1 MMLFI
6 SKISDIFIY
15 VLNTSLNG
23 VLAIFA
29 VVILRGLLY
38 KAPKSVR
45 PGLWIIAALRL
56 IFPATFGVFTALL
69 NISSDA
75 YFIVS
80 AGDNDNITRLFP
92 IGRVQLPPSS
102 ALSGS
107 VAKLSVLNCAAVI
120 WLVGLS
126 LFFAY
131 AALKYRALKRNL
143 KEAVPYPSEY
153 EFTRGI
159 PVYTS
164 DNISSPFVAG
174 ILKPIIYLPRN
185 IQRENTEYVLCH
197 EAMHIRRKDYIFK
210 FLSFLILGGHWFNP
224 FVWMAFSLFGSD
236 IEMACDEKSVA
247 YLGENSRK
255 NYSLALLSMSAEK
268 GTIARRPLYFGEG
281 SVKGRVKNVLLCKKT
296 KPSVWILAGFAA
308 LCFGFWVYTHPVSVL
323 KNNSVDYNQKGTVI
337 EFPAYQD
344 GKNDYNSRIYDVTPF
359 SLGITL
365 PRGRYAEEPEEKAAG
380 APWTPVLIYN
390 SAGEQ
395 IGTIG
400 YGVFEDVPELSQDEI
415 YKAAFRELRLSSRVL
430 WLQNYTPVHTDEFCQ
445 TATSKTLV
453 SDAYINPDNY
463 RGNTPRSEFTE
474 YPTATVFDRS
484 MGVWAVAVFAPG
496 SMTDG
501 ALSAVAGSMT
511 IGSSAE

>member
-38 KAPKSVR
+38 KAPRSVR
-45 PGLWIIAALRL
+45 PGLWIIVALRL

-80 AGDNDNITRLFP
+80 AGGTDNITKLFP
-92 IGRVQLPPSS
+92 AGTVQLSPSGV
-102 ALSGS
+102 SGAG
-107 VAKLSVLNCAAVI
+107 AKFSVLNCAAAI
-120 WLVGLS
+120 WFVGLL

-131 AALKYRALKRNL
+131 AALKYMVLKRNL
-143 KEAVPYPSEY
+143 KEAVPYRSEF
-153 EFTRGI
+153 EFTKEI
-159 PVYTS
+159 PVCTS
-164 DNISSPFVAG
+164 DKISSPFVTG
-174 ILKPIIYLPRN
+174 IFKPIIYLPQN

-197 EAMHIRRKDYIFK
+197 EVMHIKGKDYIFK
-210 FLSFLILGGHWFNP
+210 FLAFLILRRHWFNP
-224 FVWMAFSLFGSD
+224 FVWLAFSLFGSD

-247 YLGENSRK
+247 YLGENSKK
-255 NYSLALLSMSAEK
+255 NYSLALLSMAAEK
-268 GTIARRPLYFGEG
+268 GTKVRRPLYFGEG
-281 SVKGRVKNVLLCKKT
+281 SVKARVKNVLACKKA
-296 KPSVWILAGFAA
+296 KPAVWILAGFAA
-308 LCFGFWVYTHPVSVL
+308 LCFGFWVYTHPVSIL
-323 KNNSVDYNQKGTVI
+323 ENKKADYQDGTLI

-344 GKNDYNSRIYDVTPF
+344 GRNDYNSRIYDVTPF

-365 PRGRYAEEPEEKAAG
+365 PQGRYVKEPEEKSVG

-395 IGTIG
+395 IGTVG
-400 YGVFEDVPELSQDEI
+400 YGIFEDVPELSQDEI

-430 WLQNYTPVHTDEFCQ
+430 WLQDYTPVHTDEFCQ

-453 SDAYINPDNY
+453 SDAYINPDSY
-463 RGNTPRSEFTE
+463 RGNTPQSDFTE
-474 YPTATVFDRS
+474 YPTATLFDRS
-484 MGVWAVAVFAPG
+484 MGVWVVAVFAPG
-496 SMTDG
+496 SMTARD
-501 ALSAVAGSMT
+501 LSAAARSMT
-511 IGSSAE
+511 IGFTSK

>member
-23 VLAIFA
+23 VLAILA
-29 VVILRGLLY
+29 VVLLRGLLY
-38 KAPKSVR
+38 KAPRSVR

-56 IFPATFGVFTALL
+56 IFPATFGIFTALL

-80 AGDNDNITRLFP
+80 AGGIYNITKLFP
-92 IGRVQLPPSS
+92 AGTVQLSPSGV
-102 ALSGS
+102 SGAG
-107 VAKLSVLNCAAVI
+107 AKFSVLNCAAVI
-120 WLVGLS
+120 WLVGLL

-131 AALKYRALKRNL
+131 AALKYMVLKRNL
-143 KEAVPYPSEY
+143 KEAVPYRSEY

-164 DNISSPFVAG
+164 DNISSPFVAR
-174 ILKPIIYLPRN
+174 IFKPIIYLPGN
-185 IQRENTEYVLCH
+185 IRRENMEYVLCH
-197 EAMHIRRKDYIFK
+197 EVIHIKGRDYIFK
-210 FLSFLILGGHWFNP
+210 FLSFLILGRHWFNP

-247 YLGENSRK
+247 YLGENSKK
-255 NYSLALLSMSAEK
+255 NYSLALLSMAAEK
-268 GTIARRPLYFGEG
+268 GTKVRRPLYFGEG
-281 SVKGRVKNVLLCKKT
+281 SVKARVKNVLACKKA
-296 KPSVWILAGFAA
+296 KPAVWILAGLAA
-308 LCFGFWVYTHPVSVL
+308 LCFGFWVYTHPVSIL
-323 KNNSVDYNQKGTVI
+323 KNKNADYQDGTLI

-344 GKNDYNSRIYDVTPF
+344 GKNDYNSRIYDITPF

-365 PRGRYAEEPEEKAAG
+365 PRERYVEEPEEKSVG

-395 IGTIG
+395 IGTVG
-400 YGVFEDVPELSQDEI
+400 YGIFEDVPELSQDEI

-430 WLQNYTPVHTDEFCQ
+430 WLQDYTPVHTDEFCQ

-453 SDAYINPDNY
+453 SDAYINPDSY

-474 YPTATVFDRS
+474 YPTATLFDRS
-484 MGVWAVAVFAPG
+484 MGVWVVAVFAPG

-501 ALSAVAGSMT
+501 DLSAAAGSMT
-511 IGSSAE
+511 IGFTSK

>member
-1 MMLFI
+1 MTLFI

-23 VLAIFA
+23 VLAILA
-29 VVILRGLLY
+29 VVLLRGLLY

-69 NISSDA
+69 NISSA
-75 YFIVS
+75 SYFIVS
-80 AGDNDNITRLFP
+80 AGGNDNITRLFP
-92 IGRVQLPPSS
+92 AGTVQLSPS
-102 ALSGS
+102 AVG
-107 VAKLSVLNCAAVI
+107 AGANFSVLNCAAVI
-120 WLVGLS
+120 WLVGLL

-131 AALKYRALKRNL
+131 AAVKYGLLKRNL
-143 KEAVPYPSEY
+143 KDAAPYAGN
-153 EFTRGI
+153 FQFIKNTT
-159 PVYTS
+159 VYTS
-164 DNISSPFVAG
+164 DKISSPFVAG
-174 ILKPIIYLPRN
+174 ILKPVIYLPQDISGEN
-185 IQRENTEYVLCH
+185 IEYVLCH
-197 EAMHIRRKDYIFK
+197 EVMHIKGRDYIFK
-210 FLSFLILGGHWFNP
+210 FFAFLILGRHWFNP
-224 FVWMAFSLFGSD
+224 FVWVAFSLFGSD

-255 NYSLALLSMSAEK
+255 NYSLALLSMAAEK
-268 GTIARRPLYFGEG
+268 GAKVRRPLYFGEG
-281 SVKGRVKNVLLCKKT
+281 SVKARVKNVLACKKA
-296 KPSVWILAGFAA
+296 KPAVWILAGLAA
-308 LCFGFWVYTHPVSVL
+308 LCFGFWVYTHPVSIL
-323 KNNSVDYNQKGTVI
+323 KNKNADYQDGTLI

-344 GKNDYNSRIYDVTPF
+344 GRNDYNSRIYDVTPF

-365 PRGRYAEEPEEKAAG
+365 PQGRYVKEPEEKTVG
-380 APWTPVLIYN
+380 SPWTPVLIYN

-395 IGTIG
+395 IGTVG
-400 YGVFEDVPELSQDEI
+400 YGIFEDVPELSQDEI

-430 WLQNYTPVHTDEFCQ
+430 WLQDYTPVHTDEFCQ

-463 RGNTPRSEFTE
+463 RGNTPRAEFTE

-496 SMTDG
+496 SMADG
-501 ALSAVAGSMT
+501 DLSAAARSMT
-511 IGSSAE
+511 IVSSPK

>member
-23 VLAIFA
+23 VSAILA
-29 VVILRGLLY
+29 VVLLRGLLY

-56 IFPATFGVFTALL
+56 VFPATFGFLTALL
-69 NISSDA
+69 NVFSVS
-75 YFIVS
+75 YVIVS
-80 AGDNDNITRLFP
+80 PSGGTDNITKLFP
-92 IGRVQLPPSS
+92 AGTVQLSPSGV
-102 ALSGS
+102 SGAG
-107 VAKLSVLNCAAVI
+107 AKFSFLNCAAVI
-120 WLVGLS
+120 WLVGLL

-131 AALKYRALKRNL
+131 AALKYMVLKRNL
-143 KEAVPYPSEY
+143 KEAVPYRSEF
-153 EFTRGI
+153 EFTKEI

-164 DNISSPFVAG
+164 DKISSPFVAG
-174 ILKPIIYLPRN
+174 IFKPIIYLPRN
-185 IQRENTEYVLCH
+185 IRRENAEYVLCH
-197 EAMHIRRKDYIFK
+197 EVMHIKGRDYIFK
-210 FLSFLILGGHWFNP
+210 FLSFLILGRHWFNP

-247 YLGENSRK
+247 YLGENSKK
-255 NYSLALLSMSAEK
+255 NYSLALLSMAAEK
-268 GTIARRPLYFGEG
+268 GAKVRRPLYFGEG
-281 SVKGRVKNVLLCKKT
+281 SVKARVKNVLACKKA
-296 KPSVWILAGFAA
+296 KPAVWILAGLAA
-308 LCFGFWVYTHPVSVL
+308 LYFGFWVYTHPVSIL
-323 KNNSVDYNQKGTVI
+323 KNKNADYQDGTLI

-344 GKNDYNSRIYDVTPF
+344 GRNDYNSRIYDVTPF

-365 PRGRYAEEPEEKAAG
+365 PQGRYVKEPEEKSVG

-390 SAGEQ
+390 SSGEQ
-395 IGTIG
+395 IGTVG
-400 YGVFEDVPELSQDEI
+400 YGIFEDVPELSQDEI

-430 WLQNYTPVHTDEFCQ
+430 WLQDYTPVHTDEFCQ

-453 SDAYINPDNY
+453 SDAYINPDSY
-463 RGNTPRSEFTE
+463 RGNTPRAEFTE

-496 SMTDG
+496 SMADG
-501 ALSAVAGSMT
+501 DLSAAARSMT
-511 IGSSAE
+511 IVSSPK

>member
-38 KAPKSVR
+38 KAPRSVR

-56 IFPATFGVFTALL
+56 VFPSTFGFLTALL
-69 NISSDA
+69 NVFSAS
-75 YFIVS
+75 YVIVS
-80 AGDNDNITRLFP
+80 PSGGSDNIASLFP
-92 IGRVQLPPSS
+92 IGTVQLSPSGV
-102 ALSGS
+102 SGAG
-107 VAKLSVLNCAAVI
+107 AKFSVLNCAAAI
-120 WLVGLS
+120 WFVGLL

-131 AALKYRALKRNL
+131 AALKYMVLKRNL
-143 KEAVPYPSEY
+143 KEAVPYRSEF
-153 EFTRGI
+153 EFTKEI

-164 DNISSPFVAG
+164 DKISSPFVAG
-174 ILKPIIYLPRN
+174 ILKPVIYLPQDISGEN
-185 IQRENTEYVLCH
+185 IEYVLCH
-197 EAMHIRRKDYIFK
+197 EVMHIKGRDYIFK
-210 FLSFLILGGHWFNP
+210 FFSFLILGRHWFNP

-247 YLGENSRK
+247 YLGENSKK
-255 NYSLALLSMSAEK
+255 NYSLALLSMAAEK
-268 GTIARRPLYFGEG
+268 GAKVRRPLYFGEG
-281 SVKGRVKNVLLCKKT
+281 SVKARVKNVLACKKA
-296 KPSVWILAGFAA
+296 KPAVWILAGLAA
-308 LCFGFWVYTHPVSVL
+308 FCFGFWVYTHPVSVL
-323 KNNSVDYNQKGTVI
+323 KNNSVNYNQKGTVI

-344 GKNDYNSRIYDVTPF
+344 GKNDYNSRIYDITPF

-365 PRGRYAEEPEEKAAG
+365 PRERYVEEPEEKSVG

-395 IGTIG
+395 IGTVG
-400 YGVFEDVPELSQDEI
+400 YGIFEDVPELSQDEI

-430 WLQNYTPVHTDEFCQ
+430 WLQDYTPVHTDEFCQ

-453 SDAYINPDNY
+453 SDAYINPDSY

-474 YPTATVFDRS
+474 YPTATLFDRS
-484 MGVWAVAVFAPG
+484 MGVWVVAVFAPG

-501 ALSAVAGSMT
+501 DLSAAAGSMT
-511 IGSSAE
+511 IGFTSK

>member
-23 VLAIFA
+23 VLAILA
-29 VVILRGLLY
+29 VVLLRGLLY
-38 KAPKSVR
+38 KAPRSVR

-80 AGDNDNITRLFP
+80 AGGTDNITKLFP
-92 IGRVQLPPSS
+92 AGTVQLSPS
-102 ALSGS
+102 AVG
-107 VAKLSVLNCAAVI
+107 AGANFSVLNCAVAI
-120 WLVGLS
+120 WLVGLL

-131 AALKYRALKRNL
+131 AALKYMILKRNL

-185 IQRENTEYVLCH
+185 IRRENTEYVLCH
-197 EAMHIRRKDYIFK
+197 EVMHIKGRDYIFK
-210 FLSFLILGGHWFNP
+210 FLAFLILRRHWFNP
-224 FVWMAFSLFGSD
+224 FVWLAFSLFGSD

-247 YLGENSRK
+247 YLGENSKK
-255 NYSLALLSMSAEK
+255 NYSLALLSMVVEK
-268 GTIARRPLYFGEG
+268 GAKVRWPLYFGEG
-281 SVKGRVKNVLLCKKT
+281 SVKARVKNVLACKKA
-296 KPSVWILAGFAA
+296 KPAVWILAGLAA
-308 LCFGFWVYTHPVSVL
+308 FCFGFWVYTHPVSVL
-323 KNNSVDYNQKGTVI
+323 KNNSVDYRQDGTVI

-344 GKNDYNSRIYDVTPF
+344 GRNDYNSRIYDVKPF
-359 SLGITL
+359 SLGIPL
-365 PRGRYAEEPEEKAAG
+365 PQGRYVKEPEEKTVG

-390 SAGEQ
+390 SSGEQ
-395 IGTIG
+395 IGTVG
-400 YGVFEDVPELSQDEI
+400 YGIFEDVPELSQDEI

-430 WLQNYTPVHTDEFCQ
+430 WLQDYTPVHTDEFCQ

-453 SDAYINPDNY
+453 SDAYINPDSY
-463 RGNTPRSEFTE
+463 RGNTPQSEFTE
-474 YPTATVFDRS
+474 YPTATLFDRS
-484 MGVWAVAVFAPG
+484 MGVWVVAVFAPG

-501 ALSAVAGSMT
+501 DLSAAARSMT
-511 IGSSAE
+511 IVSSPK

>member
-23 VLAIFA
+23 VLAILA
-29 VVILRGLLY
+29 VVILRGLMY
-38 KAPKSVR
+38 KAPRSVR

-69 NISSDA
+69 NISSA
-75 YFIVS
+75 SYFIVS
-80 AGDNDNITRLFP
+80 AGGTDNITKLFP
-92 IGRVQLPPSS
+92 AGTVQLSPPGV
-102 ALSGS
+102 SGAG
-107 VAKLSVLNCAAVI
+107 AKLSVLNCAAAI
-120 WLVGLS
+120 WFVGLL

-131 AALKYRALKRNL
+131 AALKYMVLKRNL

-185 IQRENTEYVLCH
+185 IRRENTEYVLCH

-210 FLSFLILGGHWFNP
+210 FLSFIILGLHWFNP

-247 YLGENSRK
+247 YLGENSKK

-281 SVKGRVKNVLLCKKT
+281 SVKGRVKNVLACKKA
-296 KPSVWILAGFAA
+296 KPAVWILAGLAA
-308 LCFGFWVYTHPVSVL
+308 LCFGFWVYTHPVSIL
-323 KNNSVDYNQKGTVI
+323 KNKNADYQDGTLI

-344 GKNDYNSRIYDVTPF
+344 GRNDYNSRIYDITPF

-365 PRGRYAEEPEEKAAG
+365 PQGRYVEEPEEKVVG

-430 WLQNYTPVHTDEFCQ
+430 WLQDYTPVHTDEFCQ

-453 SDAYINPDNY
+453 SDAYINPGSY
-463 RGNTPRSEFTE
+463 RGNTPRAEFTE
-474 YPTATVFDRS
+474 YPTATLFDRS
-484 MGVWAVAVFAPG
+484 MGVWVVAVFAPG
-496 SMTDG
+496 SMTARD
-501 ALSAVAGSMT
+501 LSAAAGSMT
-511 IGSSAE
+511 IGFASK

>member
-38 KAPKSVR
+38 KAPRSVR
-45 PGLWIIAALRL
+45 PGLWIIVALHL

-80 AGDNDNITRLFP
+80 AGGTDNIINLFP
-92 IGRVQLPPSS
+92 AGTVQLSPSGV
-102 ALSGS
+102 SGAG
-107 VAKLSVLNCAAVI
+107 AKLSVLNCAAVI
-120 WLVGLS
+120 WLAGLL

-131 AALKYRALKRNL
+131 SALKYMVLKRNL
-143 KEAVPYPSEY
+143 KEAVPYRSEF
-153 EFTRGI
+153 EFTREI

-174 ILKPIIYLPRN
+174 IFKPIIYLPGN
-185 IQRENTEYVLCH
+185 IRRENAEYVLCH
-197 EAMHIRRKDYIFK
+197 EVMHIKGRDYIFK
-210 FLSFLILGGHWFNP
+210 FLSFLILGRHWFNP

-247 YLGENSRK
+247 YLGENSKK
-255 NYSLALLSMSAEK
+255 NYSLALLSMAAEK
-268 GTIARRPLYFGEG
+268 GAKVRRPLYFGEG
-281 SVKGRVKNVLLCKKT
+281 SVKARVKNVLACKKA
-296 KPSVWILAGFAA
+296 KPAVWILAGLAA
-308 LCFGFWVYTHPVSVL
+308 LYFGFWVYTHPVSIL
-323 KNNSVDYNQKGTVI
+323 KNKNADYQDGTLI

-344 GKNDYNSRIYDVTPF
+344 GRNDYNSRIYDVTPF

-365 PRGRYAEEPEEKAAG
+365 PQGRYVKEPEEKSVG

-400 YGVFEDVPELSQDEI
+400 YGIFEDVPELSQDEI

-430 WLQNYTPVHTDEFCQ
+430 WLQDYTPVHTDEFYQ

-453 SDAYINPDNY
+453 SDAYINPDSY
-463 RGNTPRSEFTE
+463 RGNTPQSEFTE
-474 YPTATVFDRS
+474 YPTTTLFDRS
-484 MGVWAVAVFAPG
+484 MGVWVVAVFAPG
-496 SMTDG
+496 SMADG
-501 ALSAVAGSMT
+501 DLSAAARSMT
-511 IGSSAE
+511 IVSSPK

>member
-23 VLAIFA
+23 VLAILA
-29 VVILRGLLY
+29 VVLLRGLLY

-56 IFPATFGVFTALL
+56 IFPATFGIFTALL
-69 NISSDA
+69 NISSA
-75 YFIVS
+75 SYFIVS
-80 AGDNDNITRLFP
+80 VGGTDNITKLFP
-92 IGRVQLPPSS
+92 AGTVQLSPSGV
-102 ALSGS
+102 SGAG
-107 VAKLSVLNCAAVI
+107 AKFSVLNCAAVI
-120 WLVGLS
+120 WLVGLL

-131 AALKYRALKRNL
+131 ATLKYKVLKRNL
-143 KEAVPYPSEY
+143 KEAVLYPSEF
-153 EFTRGI
+153 EFTKEI

-164 DNISSPFVAG
+164 DNISSPFVTG

-185 IQRENTEYVLCH
+185 IRRENTEYVLCH

-210 FLSFLILGGHWFNP
+210 FLSFIILGRHWFNP

-281 SVKGRVKNVLLCKKT
+281 SVKARVKNVLACKKT

-308 LCFGFWVYTHPVSVL
+308 LCFGFWVYTHPVSIL
-323 KNNSVDYNQKGTVI
+323 KNKNADYQDGTLI

-344 GKNDYNSRIYDVTPF
+344 GRNDYNSRIYDVTPF

-365 PRGRYAEEPEEKAAG
+365 PQGRYVKEPEEKSVG

-395 IGTIG
+395 IGTVG
-400 YGVFEDVPELSQDEI
+400 YGIFEDVPELSQDEI

-430 WLQNYTPVHTDEFCQ
+430 WLQDYTPVHTDEFCQ
-445 TATSKTLV
+445 IATSKTLV

-463 RGNTPRSEFTE
+463 RGNTPRAEFTE

-496 SMTDG
+496 SMADG
-501 ALSAVAGSMT
+501 DLSTAARSMT
-511 IGSSAE
+511 IVSSPK

>member
-38 KAPKSVR
+38 KAPRSVR

-69 NISSDA
+69 NISSA
-75 YFIVS
+75 SYFIVP
-80 AGDNDNITRLFP
+80 AGGNDNITRLFP
-92 IGRVQLPPSS
+92 VGRVQLPLSS
-102 ALSGS
+102 GLSGS
-107 VAKLSVLNCAAVI
+107 GAKLSFLNCAAAI
-120 WLVGLS
+120 WFVGLL

-131 AALKYRALKRNL
+131 AALKYKVLKRNL
-143 KEAVPYPSEY
+143 KEAVPYRSEF
-153 EFTRGI
+153 EFTKEI
-159 PVYTS
+159 PVYIS
-164 DNISSPFVAG
+164 DKISSPFVTG
-174 ILKPIIYLPRN
+174 IFKPIIYLPQDISGEN
-185 IQRENTEYVLCH
+185 IEYVLCH
-197 EAMHIRRKDYIFK
+197 EVMHIKGRDYIFK
-210 FLSFLILGGHWFNP
+210 FLSFLILGRHWFNP

-247 YLGENSRK
+247 YLGENSKK
-255 NYSLALLSMSAEK
+255 NYSLALLSMAAEK
-268 GTIARRPLYFGEG
+268 GAKVRRPLYFGEG
-281 SVKGRVKNVLLCKKT
+281 SVKARVKNVLLCKKT
-296 KPSVWILAGFAA
+296 KPSVWILAGLAA
-308 LCFGFWVYTHPVSVL
+308 FCFGFWVYTHPVSVL
-323 KNNSVDYNQKGTVI
+323 NNKSANHQEGTVI

-344 GKNDYNSRIYDVTPF
+344 GRNDYNSRIYDITPF

-365 PRGRYAEEPEEKAAG
+365 PQGRYVEEPEEKAVG

-415 YKAAFRELRLSSRVL
+415 YKAAFRELRLSSQVL
-430 WLQNYTPVHTDEFCQ
+430 WLQDYTPVHTDEFCQ

-453 SDAYINPDNY
+453 SDAYINPDSY

-474 YPTATVFDRS
+474 YPTATLFDRS
-484 MGVWAVAVFAPG
+484 MGVWVVAVFAPG
-496 SMTDG
+496 SMTALD
-501 ALSAVAGSMT
+501 LSAAAGSMT
-511 IGSSAE
+511 IGFASK

>member
-23 VLAIFA
+23 VLAILA
-29 VVILRGLLY
+29 VVLLRGLLY

-56 IFPATFGVFTALL
+56 IFPATFGIFTALL
-69 NISSDA
+69 NISSGA
-75 YFIVS
+75 YFIVP
-80 AGDNDNITRLFP
+80 AGGTDNITKLFP
-92 IGRVQLPPSS
+92 AGTVQLSPS
-102 ALSGS
+102 AVG
-107 VAKLSVLNCAAVI
+107 AGANFSVLICAAVI
-120 WLVGLS
+120 WLVGLL

-131 AALKYRALKRNL
+131 AALKYKVLKRNL
-143 KEAVPYPSEY
+143 KDAVPYPSEY
-153 EFTRGI
+153 EFTKEI

-174 ILKPIIYLPRN
+174 ILKPIIYLPGN
-185 IQRENTEYVLCH
+185 IRRENTEYVLCH
-197 EAMHIRRKDYIFK
+197 EVMHIKGRDYIFK
-210 FLSFLILGGHWFNP
+210 FFAFLILGRHWFNP
-224 FVWMAFSLFGSD
+224 FVWMAFSFFGSD

-247 YLGENSRK
+247 YLGENSKK
-255 NYSLALLSMSAEK
+255 NYSLALLSMAAEK
-268 GTIARRPLYFGEG
+268 DAKVRRPLYFGEG
-281 SVKGRVKNVLLCKKT
+281 SVKARVKNVLACKKA
-296 KPSVWILAGFAA
+296 KPAVWILAGLAA
-308 LCFGFWVYTHPVSVL
+308 LCFGFWVYTHPVSIL
-323 KNNSVDYNQKGTVI
+323 KNKNADYQDGTLI

-344 GKNDYNSRIYDVTPF
+344 GRNDYNSRIYDVTPF

-365 PRGRYAEEPEEKAAG
+365 PRGRYVEEPEEKVVG

-395 IGTIG
+395 IGTVG
-400 YGVFEDVPELSQDEI
+400 YGIFEDVPELSQDEI

-430 WLQNYTPVHTDEFCQ
+430 WLQDYTPVHTDEFCQ

-453 SDAYINPDNY
+453 SGAYINPDSY

-474 YPTATVFDRS
+474 YPTATLFDRS
-484 MGVWAVAVFAPG
+484 MGVWVVAVFAPG
-496 SMTDG
+496 SITARD
-501 ALSAVAGSMT
+501 LSAAARSMT
-511 IGSSAE
+511 IVSSPK